1 MHNIGANASPIKKS
15 LKMVREFVE
24 LSKICCFLTY
34 FSRNTP
40 IFWGTGAASINAY
53 FLGKDLLKREK
64 FAEFGWD
71 GDLMNRLIHRS
82 WGEGFVNIFL
92 DLFINISHLFSST
105 CICALGRTE
114 VPHIYEGVAGATS
127 LVRRPFRNPWPHPND
142 SPLPMSCRMIWVT
155 SPLWQKYQ
163 A

>member
-1 MHNIGANASPIKKS
+1 MG
-15 LKMVREFVE
+15 
-24 LSKICCFLTY
+24 Y
-34 FSRNTP
+34 
-40 IFWGTGAASINAY
+40 WGRSINAY

-71 GDLMNRLIHRS
+71 GDILNRLIHRS

-105 CICALGRTE
+105 CVCVLGGTG

-163 A
+163 S